1 MKAMLCKAHG
11 PPESLVLEELESPP
25 LGARDVRIDV
35 HAAGVNFPDLLIIA
49 GRYQFK
55 PDMPFAPGAEVSGVV
70 SETGAD
76 VEGVA
81 VGDRVIGMTRWNG
94 FADEVVVA
102 EERCLAMPA
111 HMPFTIGAG
120 FSMTYGTSYHALVQR
135 GELVEGETLLV
146 HGATGGV
153 GTAAVEI
160 GGCLGAR
167 VIATGGDDGKLDAI
181 RTRYAIDA
189 VLNYRTTPD
198 WKDRVKALSAGNG
211 ADVIYDPVGGDVF
224 ETSLRCV
231 NWNGRILV
239 VGFASGTIPAA
250 KANLVLLKGCAV
262 VGVFWGAFVTRE
274 PAQNKANFDQL
285 FAWYE
290 AGRLGPIVSDT
301 MPLDRAAEAMRK
313 LERREVVGKIV
324 LTTGR

>member
-1 MKAMLCKAHG
+1 MTSRTSWSA
-11 PPESLVLEELESPP
+11 
-25 LGARDVRIDV
+25 I
-35 HAAGVNFPDLLIIA
+35 
-49 GRYQFK
+49 
-55 PDMPFAPGAEVSGVV
+55 
-70 SETGAD
+70 
-76 VEGVA
+76 
-81 VGDRVIGMTRWNG
+81 RVIGMSRWNG
-94 FADEVVVA
+94 FADEVVIP
-102 EERCLAMPA
+102 EERCLAMPER
-111 HMPFTIGAG
+111 MPFTIGAG
-120 FSMTYGTSYHALVQR
+120 FAMTYGTSYHALVQR

-146 HGATGGV
+146 HGASGGV

-160 GGCLGAR
+160 GTCLGAR

-181 RTRYAIDA
+181 KTRYAIDA
-189 VLNYRTTPD
+189 VINYVTEPD
-198 WKDRVKALSAGNG
+198 WKGRVKTLTDGNG

-262 VGVFWGAFVTRE
+262 VGVFWGAFVTRN
-274 PAQNKANFDQL
+274 PAQNKANFERL
-285 FAWYE
+285 FTWYDE
-290 AGRLGPIVSDT
+290 GRLDPIVSET
-301 MPLDRAAEAMRK
+301 MPLERAAEAMRK

>member
-1 MKAMLCKAHG
+1 M
-11 PPESLVLEELESPP
+11 
-25 LGARDVRIDV
+25 ARP
-35 HAAGVNFPDLLIIA
+35 AASA
-49 GRYQFK
+49 RRRSRS
-55 PDMPFAPGAEVSGVV
+55 A
-70 SETGAD
+70 
-76 VEGVA
+76 
-81 VGDRVIGMTRWNG
+81 
-94 FADEVVVA
+94 
-102 EERCLAMPA
+102 
-111 HMPFTIGAG
+111 
-120 FSMTYGTSYHALVQR
+120 
-135 GELVEGETLLV
+135 
-146 HGATGGV
+146 
-153 GTAAVEI
+153 
-160 GGCLGAR
+160 GCLGAR